1 MDECQICR
9 IGDWYIQVGDVVQFK
24 TLEELFD
31 EFGRYDEDNLI
42 KEEDSGLHAGFRKDM
57 EHLCGQVF
65 TIRSISVKEDY
76 VVFRSV
82 ENIEA
87 APQRFSGHWIISD
100 SMIKPY
106 EESSDA
112 GVSEDDFLSVLLG
125 E

>member
-1 MDECQICR
+1 MNECR
-9 IGDWYIQVGDVVQFK
+9 IGDWHIQVGDVVQIK

-31 EFGRYDEDNLI
+31 EFGGYDEDNLI
-42 KEEDSGLHAGFRKDM
+42 KEEDSGLHAGFNKDM
-57 EHLCGQVF
+57 EHMCGQVF
-65 TIRSISVKEDY
+65 TILSISAKENY

-87 APQRFSGHWIISD
+87 APRRFSGHWIISD

-106 EESSDA
+106 EESSDT
-112 GVSEDDFLSVLLG
+112 GVSEEDFLNVLLG